1 MCIIIAIIELI
12 IQNDWSTLMEKPKDF
27 VRELPLIVSSRDL
40 LNNVLGIP
48 KQTTISSPQTSL
60 KARIRKIIANRSHK
74 KTSIF
79 INKNDLHQMIDDYMT
94 AFNSNHSSTTYT
106 YENVGNNY
114 SGPIVDG
121 WPPAKSREVSRYIS
135 TEPALNKL
143 NSNCS
148 KGLMKSN
155 LLSIDGELEL
165 LIMQHSAPDHFEA
178 RHSSRNTW
186 MKLLKVSIVS

>member
-12 IQNDWSTLMEKPKDF
+12 IQNDWSTLVEKPKDF
-27 VRELPLIVSSRDL
+27 VRELPLIVSSLDL

-135 TEPALNKL
+135 TQSALNKL

-148 KGLMKSN
+148 QVLMKSN

-165 LIMQHSAPDHFEA
+165 LIMQHSAPDHFDA
-178 RHSSRNTW
+178 RHSSRKTW
-186 MKLLKVSIVS
+186 MKLLKV

>member
-1 MCIIIAIIELI
+1 MCIIIVIIELF
-12 IQNDWSTLMEKPKDF
+12 IQNDWSALVKKPQEF
-27 VRELPLIVSSRDL
+27 VRELPIIVSFRDL
-40 LNNVLGIP
+40 LKNVLGIP
-48 KQTTISSPQTSL
+48 DQRTISSPQTSL
-60 KARIRKIIANRSHK
+60 KARIRNIIANRSQQ

-79 INKNDLHQMIDDYMT
+79 NNKNDLHHMIHGYMT
-94 AFNSNHSSTTYT
+94 AFNSNRSSYT

-121 WPPAKSREVSRYIS
+121 WPPAKSRDVSRYIS
-135 TEPALNKL
+135 TQPALNNL

-148 KGLMKSN
+148 QGLMNSN
-155 LLSIDGELEL
+155 LLGIDGELEL

-186 MKLLKVSIVS
+186 MKLLKV